1 MRSKINMKIENVKR
15 MLDSFYEAG
24 RILDYLPPLP
34 EGVNISYIH
43 ILDSVYTLSLE
54 KEFVRV
60 SDVSKDRNLPL
71 SGITRTV
78 KEMEKKGY
86 LQKIISEN
94 DARVVN
100 LSLTEKGKEL
110 YTIFVK
116 IYQKELSKILKEV
129 SEEKILITIE
139 TILEISKIIKNQ
151 KINLINKC

>member
-1 MRSKINMKIENVKR
+1 MKRENVQK

-24 RILDYLPPLP
+24 RVLDYLPLLP

-43 ILDSVYTLSLE
+43 VLDSVQTLSL
-54 KEFVRV
+54 KNKFVRV

-86 LQKIISEN
+86 IKKVTSDE

-100 LSLTEKGKEL
+100 LSLTEKGMEL
-110 YTIFVK
+110 YTVFVK
-116 IYQKELSKILKEV
+116 IHQTELAKILKDV
-129 SEEKILITIE
+129 SEEKLLITIE
-139 TILEISKIIKNQ
+139 TIYKISEIIKNNR
-151 KINLINKC
+151 INFKNKS

>member
-1 MRSKINMKIENVKR
+1 MKIENVKR

-43 ILDSVYTLSLE
+43 ILDSVYTLSLK

-71 SGITRTV
+71 SGITRIV

>member
-1 MRSKINMKIENVKR
+1 MKIENVKR

-43 ILDSVYTLSLE
+43 ILDSVYTLLLK

-151 KINLINKC
+151 KINLINKY

>member
-1 MRSKINMKIENVKR
+1 MKIENVKR

-43 ILDSVYTLSLE
+43 ILDSVYTLSLK

-78 KEMEKKGY
+78 KEMEKKEY

>member
-1 MRSKINMKIENVKR
+1 MKIENVKR

-43 ILDSVYTLSLE
+43 ILDSVYTLSLK

-78 KEMEKKGY
+78 KEMEK
-86 LQKIISEN
+86 
-94 DARVVN
+94 
-100 LSLTEKGKEL
+100 
-110 YTIFVK
+110 IF
-116 IYQKELSKILKEV
+116 
-129 SEEKILITIE
+129 
-139 TILEISKIIKNQ
+139 
-151 KINLINKC
+151 

>member
-1 MRSKINMKIENVKR
+1 MKIENVKR

-71 SGITRTV
+71 SGITRTA

-86 LQKIISEN
+86 IKKVISDD
-94 DARVVN
+94 DARVIN
-100 LSLTEKGKEL
+100 LFLTEKGMEL

-116 IYQKELSKILKEV
+116 NYQKELAKILKDI
-129 SEEKILITIE
+129 SEEKLLITVE
-139 TILEISKIIKNQ
+139 TIYRVSEIMRNNKIDLKN
-151 KINLINKC
+151 KS

>member
-1 MRSKINMKIENVKR
+1 MKIENVRR

-43 ILDSVYTLSLE
+43 ILDSVHTLSLK

-71 SGITRTV
+71 SGITRTA

-86 LQKIISEN
+86 IKKVISDD
-94 DARVVN
+94 DARVIN
-100 LSLTEKGKEL
+100 LFLTEKGMEL

-116 IYQKELSKILKEV
+116 NYQKELAKILKDI
-129 SEEKILITIE
+129 SEEKLLITVE
-139 TILEISKIIKNQ
+139 TIYRVSEIMRNNKIDLKN
-151 KINLINKC
+151 KS

>member
-1 MRSKINMKIENVKR
+1 MKIENVKR

-43 ILDSVYTLSLE
+43 ILDSVYTLSLK

-71 SGITRTV
+71 SGITRTA

-86 LQKIISEN
+86 IKKVISDD
-94 DARVVN
+94 DARVIN
-100 LSLTEKGKEL
+100 LFLTEKGMEL

-116 IYQKELSKILKEV
+116 NYQKELAKILKDI
-129 SEEKILITIE
+129 SEEKLLITVE
-139 TILEISKIIKNQ
+139 TIYRVSEIMRNNKIDLKN
-151 KINLINKC
+151 KS

>member
-1 MRSKINMKIENVKR
+1 M
-15 MLDSFYEAG
+15 
-24 RILDYLPPLP
+24 
-34 EGVNISYIH
+34 
-43 ILDSVYTLSLE
+43 
-54 KEFVRV
+54 

>member
-1 MRSKINMKIENVKR
+1 MKIENIKR

-24 RILDYLPPLP
+24 RVLDYLPRLP

-43 ILDSVYTLSLE
+43 ILDSVYTLSLK

-71 SGITRTV
+71 SGITRTA

-86 LQKIISEN
+86 IKKVISDD
-94 DARVVN
+94 DARVIN
-100 LSLTEKGKEL
+100 LFLTEQGMEL

-116 IYQKELSKILKEV
+116 NYQKELAKILKDI
-129 SEEKILITIE
+129 SEEKLLITVE
-139 TILEISKIIKNQ
+139 TIYRVLEIMRNNKIDLKN
-151 KINLINKC
+151 KS